1 MINICICS
9 KKGLLQF
16 IVSNDRL
23 SCSRDWKLNLT
34 SRIISSQPRWIM
46 SSKKWVF
53 YSLKKLS
60 WWKYNVNFFLSI
72 VFLLWFHAFLRL
84 QKHQGA
90 EFCLVVSSLY
100 KIHYL
105 CFLVVSRCKLR
116 CSFFII
122 IVVRTS
128 QRRLP
133 YNGSLG
139 RCWLVRTVLRNMEVA
154 YFFDVGLLLAV
165 CLVKSFLTFSYYNL
179 LVNLISGKG

>member
-1 MINICICS
+1 MIIICICS
-9 KKGLLQF
+9 KKGMLQF

-60 WWKYNVNFFLSI
+60 WWKCNVIFFLSI

-90 EFCLVVSSLY
+90 EFCFVVSSLY
-100 KIHYL
+100 QIHCL
-105 CFLVVSRCKLR
+105 CFLVVSRYKLR
-116 CSFFII
+116 CSFFVI
-122 IVVRTS
+122 IVVGTS

-139 RCWLVRTVLRNMEVA
+139 SCWLVRTVLRNMEVA

-165 CLVKSFLTFSYYNL
+165 CLFKSFLTYSCFIFNR
-179 LVNLISGKG
+179 ISGKD